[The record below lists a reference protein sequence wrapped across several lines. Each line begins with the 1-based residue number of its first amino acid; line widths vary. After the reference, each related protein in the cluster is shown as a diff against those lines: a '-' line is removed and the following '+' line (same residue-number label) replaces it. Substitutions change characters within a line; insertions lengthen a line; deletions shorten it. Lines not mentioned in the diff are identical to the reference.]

1 MVPYVIIEWS
11 LIPEILRIP
20 KVLKLAPIGDYLKL
34 FTRIWAY
41 LSGVGGGGYFEGGG
55 GMGLKVMV
63 KIAYFQSGYRNYLN
77 ISDKSLQL

>member
-41 LSGVGGGGYFEGGG
+41 LSGVGGGGYFEGGHG
-55 GMGLKVMV
+55 TQGNG
-63 KIAYFQSGYRNYLN
+63 QNC
-77 ISDKSLQL
+77 

>member
-1 MVPYVIIEWS
+1 MVSFFSVFLALRNYLMVPYVIIEWS

-41 LSGVGGGGYFEGGG
+41 LSGVGGGGYFEGG
-55 GMGLKVMV
+55 
-63 KIAYFQSGYRNYLN
+63 AWDSR
-77 ISDKSLQL
+77 

>member
-41 LSGVGGGGYFEGGG
+41 LSGVGGGGYFEGGHG
-55 GMGLKVMV
+55 NQGNSQNCLFS
-63 KIAYFQSGYRNYLN
+63 IR
-77 ISDKSLQL
+77 ISQLFEYIR